1 MVVAIGVLGLGSL
14 TLITSAMKGIY
25 AAALYEYANSGSVP
39 ELFDREMI
47 TDSWQTSSSG
57 S

>member
-1 MVVAIGVLGLGSL
+1 
-14 TLITSAMKGIY
+14 MKGIY

-39 ELFDREMI
+39 ELFYTEMI
-47 TDSWQTSSSG
+47 TDSWQTISSG